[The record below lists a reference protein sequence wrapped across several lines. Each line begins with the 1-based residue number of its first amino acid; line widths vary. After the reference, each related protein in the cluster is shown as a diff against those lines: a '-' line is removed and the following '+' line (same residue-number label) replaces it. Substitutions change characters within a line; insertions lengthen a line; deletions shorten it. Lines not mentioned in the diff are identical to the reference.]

1 MSAATDTADI
11 SKLCSQRKLNML
23 FNVPPTRFTPVSPY
37 TYTLN
42 GELKYTK
49 EQLDMRRKV
58 EILKYDKSSTQGS
71 KQTKKEK
78 WVQMNNQKYPIHKV
92 IKKTNCDS
100 METSSKLSNIPGPAI
115 NLKLDSN
122 VPLYNFGAPIRSYAI
137 LNNLNDIPYELIVTG
152 DTTIYYGSQ
161 YAFLAYIKI
170 LSSID
175 ETSKLFTINIPFSIG
190 YDKNISIGTTTIAGN
205 IYLQV
210 TNNMENITT
219 IYYNNSLTNSGT
231 HRISV
236 DVSGAFFPANSA
248 NNVETDVIG
257 TLTIENIYLQTHS
270 GYFYEIQQM
279 FHIITDISLNS
290 ITPYI
295 KVDTKKI
302 TIYAE

>member
-1 MSAATDTADI
+1 
-11 SKLCSQRKLNML
+11 
-23 FNVPPTRFTPVSPY
+23 
-37 TYTLN
+37 
-42 GELKYTK
+42 
-49 EQLDMRRKV
+49 
-58 EILKYDKSSTQGS
+58 
-71 KQTKKEK
+71 
-78 WVQMNNQKYPIHKV
+78 
-92 IKKTNCDS
+92 